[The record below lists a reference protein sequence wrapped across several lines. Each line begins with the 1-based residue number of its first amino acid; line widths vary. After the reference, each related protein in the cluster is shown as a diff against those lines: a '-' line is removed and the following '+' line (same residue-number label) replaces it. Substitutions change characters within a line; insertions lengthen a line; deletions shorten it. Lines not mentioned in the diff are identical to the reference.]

1 MGAITK
7 PGVLCTMQVTFCQFL
22 FIFPK
27 LIIAACQY
35 WEVFVCFILFCFF
48 TLTLSCIA
56 VTTTDL
62 FSSELIVKLLTDV
75 F

>member
-7 PGVLCTMQVTFCQFL
+7 PGVLCTVQVTFCQFL
-22 FIFPK
+22 FIFLK
-27 LIIAACQY
+27 LIIAVCQY
-35 WEVFVCFILFCFF
+35 WKVFVLFCFVF
-48 TLTLSCIA
+48 FMLTLSCIA

-62 FSSELIVKLLTDV
+62 FSFELIVELLTDV